1 MSTTV
6 TTAPTP
12 IGIPN
17 SAGVPTTRTDQA
29 IEVSRD
35 GAKLIA
41 NLQTA
46 DPALYAQLV
55 GSLMT
60 YAKSGAAPVV
70 GAFVGV
76 IVAHWGLACTATAVN
91 GCFTPDMV
99 NMITYAI
106 VGAGTALGAVVM
118 HWIGKIP
125 GRKLAA
131 GVPVAPSATLPGTQG
146 TTP

>member
-1 MSTTV
+1 MST

-17 SAGVPTTRTDQA
+17 SAGIPTTRTDQA

-55 GSLMT
+55 GSLAT
-60 YAKSGAAPVV
+60 YGKSASAPVV
-70 GAFVGV
+70 GALIGAL
-76 IVAHWGLACTATAVN
+76 VARYGLGCTNPTATN
-91 GCFTPDMV
+91 CFTPDTV
-99 NMITYAI
+99 NLLTEVI